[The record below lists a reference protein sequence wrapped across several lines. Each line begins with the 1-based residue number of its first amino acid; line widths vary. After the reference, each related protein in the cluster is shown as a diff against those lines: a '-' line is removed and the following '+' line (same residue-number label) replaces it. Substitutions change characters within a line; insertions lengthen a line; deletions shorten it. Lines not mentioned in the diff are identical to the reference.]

1 MDEFKPLL
9 LKVASG
15 HNLTRS
21 ESASAF
27 EMMMS
32 GQATLAQMGAFL
44 MGLRVRGETVDEIT
58 GAADIMR
65 AKALRVEAPPNAID
79 TCGTGGDGS
88 GTLNISTAAAFVVAA
103 CGVPV
108 AKHGNKALSSKSG
121 SADVL
126 QQLGVRL
133 DLPPERISICIKEA
147 GLGFMMAPLHHA
159 AMKHVAPVRTEL
171 GTRTIFNLLGPLS
184 NPAQAKRQLIGVYA
198 ERWLEPMAQ
207 VLQKL
212 GSERVWVVHGE
223 DGLDEIT
230 VTTSTQV
237 ASLDKGKISRFEI
250 TPEQGGL
257 GRARPQELE
266 GGDPEYNAGKLR
278 QLLDGKPG
286 AYRDIVILNSAAALI
301 VADKVHKLI
310 DGVKLAGEAID
321 NGNAQQVLDK
331 LIEVSNA

>member
-15 HNLTRS
+15 HNLTRA
-21 ESASAF
+21 ESAAAF

-65 AKALRVEAPPNAID
+65 AKALKVEAPPNAID
-79 TCGTGGDGS
+79 TCGTGGDAS

-133 DLPPERISICIKEA
+133 DLPPERISSCIKEA

-171 GTRTIFNLLGPLS
+171 GTRTIFNILGPLS
-184 NPAQAKRQLIGVYA
+184 NPAQAKRQLIGVFS
-198 ERWLEPMAQ
+198 ERWLEPVAE
-207 VLQKL
+207 VLRKL
-212 GSERVWVVHGE
+212 GSEKVWVVHGK

-230 VTTSTQV
+230 TTASTAV

-250 TPEQGGL
+250 TPEDGGL
-257 GRARPQELE
+257 GRASLQELA
-266 GGDPEYNAGKLR
+266 GGDPQYNAGRLR
-278 QLLDGKPG
+278 ELLDGKPG

-310 DGVKLAGEAID
+310 DGVTLAGQAID
-321 NGNAQQVLDK
+321 KGGAKQVLDK